1 MLTRQELQ
9 VGLGTEPPP
18 PPRLLGMIKIT
29 TRNNGQIFLSPADD
43 TTRVLLQGNEDYI
56 NASYVNV
63 SWEPGGWKR
72 TH

>member
-1 MLTRQELQ
+1 MLMRQELQ
-9 VGLGTEPPP
+9 VGLGTEHISPP

-29 TRNNGQIFLSPADD
+29 TQNNGQIFFSPADD

-63 SWEPGGWKR
+63 SWESGG
-72 TH
+72 